1 MKKTC
6 GTLVAVLIVAAL
18 IAAGLAAGRVPLSPT
33 QAGTL
38 KTLAIVCGC
47 SMAYCFAAGPLL
59 LILLFMGSSELGE
72 AISAGKYPA
81 YADYQRQVRKYLPL
95 RKFEARSEARQQA

>member
-1 MKKTC
+1 MD
-6 GTLVAVLIVAAL
+6 GTYTERRRGAW
-18 IAAGLAAGRVPLSPT
+18 
-33 QAGTL
+33 TL
-38 KTLAIVCGC
+38 F
-47 SMAYCFAAGPLL
+47 S
-59 LILLFMGSSELGE
+59 LLFISGYQNALVP